1 MEFSKRSEG
10 KLRTERSEVN
20 MFSNGDEIEVVLEN
34 KSMHGRYIESADKNF
49 ITIKLDSGY
58 NIGIEKKKVRSIKLI
73 KKFHA
78 EKQNKESVKEDKTKK
93 TVVILHTGGTISSA
107 VDYATGAVTPHFSP
121 EELVAMFP
129 EIKNLA
135 NIRSRLMGNMASDD
149 MRFAHYNLI
158 AKEIEKEVRAGAEGI
173 IITHGTDTMHYTSA
187 ALEFML
193 ESLPI
198 PVLLVGSQR
207 SSDRGSSDAA
217 MNLICAVNFIVKSDF
232 AGVAICMHKGINDT
246 LAVIIPGTNARK
258 MHSSRRDA
266 FKAVNADEIAEVD
279 YHSGSVKML
288 HSHYKKKEKR
298 NLKVSA
304 FKENLKIGIA
314 VSHPNMFASELSAF
328 EGYDGLVLEGT
339 GLGHFPIS
347 EIDEFTKEHKK
358 ILTAIE
364 KLAKK
369 MPVVM
374 ALQTIYGKVDMD
386 VYSPGRKLQE
396 AGVLGN
402 FSSMTPETS
411 FIKLAWLLSNHPK
424 DVKKRFRENI
434 RGEIVKRVGVQEF

>member
-1 MEFSKRSEG
+1 ME
-10 KLRTERSEVN
+10 
-20 MFSNGDEIEVVLEN
+20 FSNGDEIQIVLED
-34 KSMHGRYIESADKNF
+34 KTLHGRYIENPDKNF
-49 ITIKLDSGY
+49 VSIKLDSGY
-58 NIGIEKKKVRSIKLI
+58 NIGLEKKKIKSIKLI

-78 EKQNKESVKEDKTKK
+78 EKQNKESVKEDRNKK

-129 EIKNLA
+129 EIKDIA

-158 AKEIEKEVRAGAEGI
+158 AKEIEKEVKAGAEGI

-217 MNLICAVNFIVKSDF
+217 MNLICAVNFIVKSNF
-232 AGVAICMHKGINDT
+232 AGVAICMHHSINDNKCI
-246 LAVIIPGTNARK
+246 IIPGASARK

-266 FKAVNADEIAEVD
+266 FKAVNGEDIAEVD
-279 YHSGSVKML
+279 YHSGSVRML
-288 HSHYKKKEKR
+288 HGNYKKKEER
-298 NLKVSA
+298 NLKLHLMNE
-304 FKENLKIGIA
+304 KLKIGFVI
-314 VSHPNMFASELSAF
+314 SHPNMFASELLGY
-328 EGYDGLVLEGT
+328 EGFDGLVLEGT

-347 EIDEFTKEHKK
+347 EIDANTKEHKK
-358 ILTAIE
+358 ILSAIQ

-374 ALQTIYGKVDMD
+374 SCQTIFGRVDLN
-386 VYSPGRKLQE
+386 VYSPGRVLQD

-402 FSSMTPETS
+402 FNPMTPECT

-424 DVKKRFRENI
+424 QVKELIMENL
-434 RGEIVKRVGVQEF
+434 RGEIVKRILE